1 MYSLEDLG
9 VSNIKIYQKD
19 GLYKF
24 TSDSILLAKFSK
36 VKKGDVVADFC
47 SGSGIVGLHLYALNP
62 DKISSLTL
70 VELQTP
76 LFELSKKSIEINE
89 FFQKI
94 FFFSLCYNIK
104 SQFSN

>member
-47 SGSGIVGLHLYALNP
+47 SGS
-62 DKISSLTL
+62 S
-70 VELQTP
+70 
-76 LFELSKKSIEINE
+76 
-89 FFQKI
+89 
-94 FFFSLCYNIK
+94 
-104 SQFSN
+104 

>member
-36 VKKGDVVADFC
+36 VKRETLSPIFAQV
-47 SGSGIVGLHLYALNP
+47 VGLSGFTFTDLIPIKLSRLPFLNF
-62 DKISSLTL
+62 KRH
-70 VELQTP
+70 
-76 LFELSKKSIEINE
+76 FMK
-89 FFQKI
+89 
-94 FFFSLCYNIK
+94 
-104 SQFSN
+104 

>member
-1 MYSLEDLG
+1 MYSVEDLG

-47 SGSGIVGLHLYALNP
+47 SGSGIVGLNLYGLNANLI
-62 DKISSLTL
+62 KSVT
-70 VELQTP
+70 
-76 LFELSKKSIEINE
+76 LFEMQTSEMHHQTQRCHRLLESV
-89 FFQKI
+89 
-94 FFFSLCYNIK
+94 IK
-104 SQFSN
+104 SNILTKTLK